1 MNKLPLHVV
10 LWLAAAFISFSASVG
25 CWFFVDKPTG
35 LYIGLWVPS
44 ILALG
49 CLLSSQ
55 PQRTLEEQRPLRA
68 GSPVRT
74 SQEAR

>member
-1 MNKLPLHVV
+1 MNKLSLPVM
-10 LWLAAAFISFSASVG
+10 LWLAAAFLSFTASVA

-55 PQRTLEEQRPLRA
+55 PQRRLEDQ
-68 GSPVRT
+68 SVRVGAHVNLP
-74 SQEAR
+74 SKAR